1 MNLNELTQDTMRS
14 LLNYLV
20 DSKMISEELIKK
32 ALKGAVPTEMKRMTD
47 IIHQLLCKQTHDIKM
62 PADDFLALMP
72 CRYYEEELCTEC
84 WAQEEHEYWLN
95 ITTEIMEKLQLTNE
109 DQLRR
114 ELTLAKAMN
123 TKLHDFK
130 MSEPKAYQLLM
141 KINGWEQT

>member
-20 DSKMISEELIKK
+20 DSEMISEELIKK

-47 IIHQLLCKQTHDIKM
+47 IIHQLLCT
-62 PADDFLALMP
+62 ADHEREEGLHI
-72 CRYYEEELCTEC
+72 CRYYQEELLTEG
-84 WAQEEHEYWLN
+84 WTQNDHQYWLN
-95 ITTEIMEKLQLTNE
+95 RTTEIMEELQLTNE

-114 ELTLAKAMN
+114 ELSKAKVMN

-141 KINGWEQT
+141 RMIGWEQT

>member
-1 MNLNELTQDTMRS
+1 MNLKELTQDTMRS

-20 DSKMISEELIKK
+20 DSEMISEELIKK

-47 IIHQLLCKQTHDIKM
+47 IIHHLLCT
-62 PADDFLALMP
+62 ADHEREEGLHV
-72 CRYYEEELCTEC
+72 CRYYLEELLTEG
-84 WAQEEHEYWLN
+84 WTQYDHQYWLN

-114 ELTLAKAMN
+114 ELSKAKAMN
-123 TKLHDFK
+123 IKLHEFK